1 MPRVMSFA
9 PSASV
14 RLRATAAALLMLGGC
29 AHATESPPAP
39 SSNVSARHVD
49 PGNIR
54 RVRRELPSGYEV
66 APVPDVTAPPG
77 VWGIGGAGVATPSR
91 CAALADPTGGHGQRA
106 QGISGSGGGGT
117 VYAVVVAAPTGPVAL
132 DHVVAAQCRQWRMTG
147 QRASARVRLI
157 DAPHIDAAETVGMA
171 VDIMTSV
178 EGGNEIASQASTF
191 TAYLGDY
198 YAFTT
203 LISDPG
209 SPHPALAPQFAA
221 DLLVK
226 TVSAVRG

>member
-1 MPRVMSFA
+1 MRL
-9 PSASV
+9 SA
-14 RLRATAAALLMLGGC
+14 AAAALLLLAGC
-29 AHATESPPAP
+29 AHPSERPSAP
-39 SSNVSARHVD
+39 SVNASARHVD

-54 RVRRELPSGYEV
+54 RVRRELPPGYEV
-66 APVPDVTAPPG
+66 APSADVTAPTG
-77 VWGIGGAGVATPSR
+77 IWGLGGAGVAIPPR
-91 CAALADPTGGHGQRA
+91 CAVLADPTGGHGQRA
-106 QGISGSGGGGT
+106 QGISGSGAGGT
-117 VYAVVVAAPTGPVAL
+117 VYAVVVAAPAGPLAL
-132 DHVVAAQCRQWRMTG
+132 DHALVAQCGQWRMTG
-147 QRASARVRLI
+147 RRASAHIHVV
-157 DAPHIDAAETVGMA
+157 DAPHIDAAETLGMT
-171 VDIMTSV
+171 VEIVTSV

-209 SPHPALAPQFAA
+209 SPHPSLTQQFVA

>member
-1 MPRVMSFA
+1 MRL
-9 PSASV
+9 SA
-14 RLRATAAALLMLGGC
+14 AMAALLLLAGC
-29 AHATESPPAP
+29 AQPTERPSAPPA
-39 SSNVSARHVD
+39 NASARHVD

-54 RVRRELPSGYEV
+54 RVRRELPPDYEV
-66 APVPDVTAPPG
+66 APLADVTAPSG
-77 VWGIGGAGVATPSR
+77 IWGLGGAGVAIPPH
-91 CAALADPTGGHGQRA
+91 CAALADPAGGHGQRA
-106 QGISGSGGGGT
+106 QGISGSGAGGT

-132 DHVVAAQCRQWRMTG
+132 DHSLVAQCRQWRMTG
-147 QRASARVRLI
+147 RRANAHIRLV
-157 DAPHIDAAETVGMA
+157 DAPHIDAAETLGMT
-171 VDIMTSV
+171 VEIVTSV

-209 SPHPALAPQFAA
+209 SPHPALTQEFAA

>member
-1 MPRVMSFA
+1 M
-9 PSASV
+9 
-14 RLRATAAALLMLGGC
+14 RLSAAAVALLLLTGC
-29 AHATESPPAP
+29 AHPVKAPPAP
-39 SSNVSARHVD
+39 SVNASARQID

-54 RVRRELPSGYEV
+54 RVRRELPAGYEV
-66 APVPDVTAPPG
+66 APVANVTAPPG
-77 VWGIGGAGVATPSR
+77 IWGVDVAAPAQ

-106 QGISGSGGGGT
+106 QGISGSGAGGT
-117 VYAVVVAAPTGPVAL
+117 VYAVVVAAPTGPVVL
-132 DHVVAAQCRQWRMTG
+132 DHSLVAQCREWHMTG
-147 QRASARVRLI
+147 RRASAHVRLVE
-157 DAPHIDAAETVGMA
+157 APHLDAAETLGMT
-171 VDIMTSV
+171 VEIVTSV

-209 SPHPALAPQFAA
+209 SPHPALTPQFAA